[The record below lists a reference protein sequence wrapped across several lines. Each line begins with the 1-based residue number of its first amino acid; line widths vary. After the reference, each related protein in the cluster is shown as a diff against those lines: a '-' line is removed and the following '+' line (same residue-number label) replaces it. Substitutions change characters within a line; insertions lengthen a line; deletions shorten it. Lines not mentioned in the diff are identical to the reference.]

1 MTPPVSP
8 TPVIITLSLLDVATQ
23 MYRMANSLRAP
34 GRGLS
39 GSEQAEALMIINAML
54 DGVKTERFFV
64 YQILRNQFDV
74 VTGKKD
80 YTVGDASFVADWVV
94 ERPEKVLRTGIIV
107 PGNPAGTQSEIPIYT
122 VLSYEEYAS
131 IVTKL
136 SPSTVPLVMYYSA
149 SLPVGTATLW
159 PVPSQDQVSQ
169 VVLYTPQTV
178 QEFTDINADYIVPKG
193 YREWMMYEGAE
204 KVHDRYP
211 QYPMDPHVRIA
222 AADYKARVKAQQQTP
237 VFIKSDQAVLNSG
250 VALPSW
256 VFNGRV
262 GIP

>member
-1 MTPPVSP
+1 MTPPVAP
-8 TPVIITLSLLDVATQ
+8 TPVLVTLSLLDVASQ
-23 MYRMANSLRAP
+23 MYRMANTLRAP

-54 DGVKTERFFV
+54 DGVKTERWFF
-64 YQILRNQFDV
+64 YQILRTQFNV
-74 VTGKKD
+74 ANGQKD
-80 YTVGDASFVADWVV
+80 YTVGDASFGADWVI

-107 PGNPAGTQSEIPIYT
+107 PGDPAGTQSEIPIYT
-122 VLSYEEYAS
+122 VLSFEEYAS

-136 SPSTVPLVMYYSA
+136 SPSTVPLVHYYQA
-149 SLPVGTATLW
+149 SLPVGTSTLW

-193 YREWMMYEGAE
+193 YREWMMYEGAV

-211 QYPMDPHVRIA
+211 QHPMDPHVRA
-222 AADYKARVKAQQQTP
+222 AAMDYKARVKAQQQTP
-237 VFIKSDQAVLNSG
+237 VFIRSDSAVLKAG
-250 VALPSW
+250 TVYPGW
-256 VFNGRV
+256 VFNGRTL
-262 GIP
+262 IP